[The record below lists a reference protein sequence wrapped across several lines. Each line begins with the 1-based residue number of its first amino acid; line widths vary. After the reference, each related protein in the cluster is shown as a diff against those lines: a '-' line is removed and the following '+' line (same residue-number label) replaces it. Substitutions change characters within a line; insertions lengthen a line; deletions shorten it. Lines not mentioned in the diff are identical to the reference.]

1 MKYIFTVLVCLF
13 LNQAI
18 AQNTGREAAV
28 KSSIL
33 TFFDGFHKGD
43 TAIIKS
49 VIDNNLQL
57 QTAFYNKQGES
68 VLKTESKKQ
77 FLSAIA
83 ARDSNTVWLEKLLG
97 FTILTDSNLAVVW
110 TPYEFYFNN
119 EFSHCGVNVFQLLF
133 TGEKWMITSIVDTR
147 RKENCNK

>member
-1 MKYIFTVLVCLF
+1 MKYIFLIFVCLF
-13 LNQAI
+13 LNQAN
-18 AQNTGREAAV
+18 AQNTSKEEAV

-43 TAIIKS
+43 TAVIKS
-49 VIDNNLQL
+49 VIHQNLQL
-57 QTAFYNKQGES
+57 QTAFYNKLGES

-83 ARDSNTVWLEKLLG
+83 TRDTNTVWLEKLLD